1 MVISGLRRVRVG
13 MLIGISVCALTLG
26 GCYLGEGGDTQSD
39 GVAASTEPPPPAP
52 SALNLLPLTLTSTS
66 GVGAVPVTFNW
77 DVSEGASS
85 YTVCRR
91 NDTLQNKCDAIGDT
105 TDTSLTLS
113 LGGLRDHLS
122 AFFVLAVNE
131 GGVASSNEQAL
142 SSADITA
149 LVTYFKA
156 SNTNADDFFGR
167 AVSLSADGS
176 TLAVGA
182 YGEDSDATG
191 VNGDQTND
199 DALGSGAVYVYRHTA
214 GVWAQTAYIKASN
227 TGADDFFGFAIS
239 ISSDGT
245 TLAVG
250 AYGEDSSST
259 GIDGDQTNNSRGDAG
274 AVYVYR
280 NDAGT
285 WAQTAYIKSP
295 STGGNDLFGY
305 AVALSSDG
313 TTLAVG
319 AYREDSSSTGTN
331 GDPANNDRGDSG
343 AAYVYRQSA
352 GTWAY
357 EAYIKASN
365 TGGNDFFGNA
375 VSLSADGNTLAVSA
389 YREDSATSGING
401 DQTSNG
407 ESDSGAVYVYRKNG
421 GVWAQEAYIKAS
433 NPGTVDLFGNVVSL
447 SEDGNILAVGA
458 FREDSAATGIN
469 GDQLSNSALKSGAVY
484 VYHYTA
490 SAWAQMAYIK
500 ASNTDSEDY
509 FGHVVSL
516 SADGSTL
523 AVGAYEEDSDATG
536 INGDGTND
544 NAVDTGAVYVYQQNA
559 GIWTQTV
566 YIKASNTG
574 ASDFFGYAVSLS
586 EDGTALAVGAHE
598 ENSAA
603 TGLNGDEADESAL
616 KAGSAYLF

>member
-39 GVAASTEPPPPAP
+39 GVAASTEPPPAP

-91 NDTLQNKCDAIGDT
+91 NDTLLNKCDAIGGT

-156 SNTNADDFFGR
+156 SNTNADDLFGR

-199 DALGSGAVYVYRHTA
+199 DALGSGAVYVYRHNA

-295 STGGNDLFGY
+295 STGVNDLFGY

-331 GDPANNDRGDSG
+331 GDPANNARGDSG

-352 GTWAY
+352 GAWAY

>member
-1 MVISGLRRVRVG
+1 M
-13 MLIGISVCALTLG
+13 
-26 GCYLGEGGDTQSD
+26 
-39 GVAASTEPPPPAP
+39 
-52 SALNLLPLTLTSTS
+52 
-66 GVGAVPVTFNW
+66 
-77 DVSEGASS
+77 
-85 YTVCRR
+85 
-91 NDTLQNKCDAIGDT
+91 
-105 TDTSLTLS
+105 
-113 LGGLRDHLS
+113 
-122 AFFVLAVNE
+122 
-131 GGVASSNEQAL
+131 
-142 SSADITA
+142 TA